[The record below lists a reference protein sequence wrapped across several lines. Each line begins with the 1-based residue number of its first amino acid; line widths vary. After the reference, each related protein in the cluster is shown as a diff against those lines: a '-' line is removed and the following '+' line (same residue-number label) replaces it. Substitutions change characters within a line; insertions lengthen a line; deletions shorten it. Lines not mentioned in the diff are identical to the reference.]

1 MSTPAITCTTSM
13 TGACRSCWPTTVSWR
28 KAKSRFNS
36 WKRRWARGHPDPVC
50 RHVMDTI
57 ITVLP
62 SITSYVNLRKV
73 VAPLGQADAGS
84 IDAARRMHRLGYKL
98 FDAAMV
104 HLALPPVVVFLRLL
118 PLRRQELAAK

>member
-1 MSTPAITCTTSM
+1 MCT
-13 TGACRSCWPTTVSWR
+13 W
-28 KAKSRFNS
+28 
-36 WKRRWARGHPDPVC
+36 
-50 RHVMDTI
+50 
-57 ITVLP
+57 
-62 SITSYVNLRKV
+62 RKV

-118 PLRRQELAAK
+118 PLRRQELAAKGVSASLQHLDHRQSVVALRAFDSERSEERRVGKGCS